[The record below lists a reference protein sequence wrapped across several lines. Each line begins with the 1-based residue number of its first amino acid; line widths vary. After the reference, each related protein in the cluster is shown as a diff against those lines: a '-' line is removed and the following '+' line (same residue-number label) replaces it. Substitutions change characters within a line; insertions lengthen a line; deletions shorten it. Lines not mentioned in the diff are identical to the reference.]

1 MKLEDLTPKQR
12 LKAEKWLAIIREC
25 INSDLSNEEW
35 CEQNNV
41 SIKSYYY
48 YLAKLRKMAIEQI
61 PYKKRNNVLPL
72 VPESNDI
79 VEIQAPQST
88 PVCIPSSVMTI
99 CQGNTKIEINSN
111 CPEWMIRELLNKYV
125 RWYFLS
131 RTYLYCL
138 WIYRYEKVNW
148 WTCSYHTAEF
158 QTGSIFELIVSLLR
172 KEQYKNES
180 LVLGRWRIR
189 AFVQASWKWKIRMA
203 KK

>member
-25 INSDLSNEEW
+25 INSDLSNEVW

-88 PVCIPSSVMTI
+88 PVCISS
-99 CQGNTKIEINSN
+99 
-111 CPEWMIRELLNKYV
+111 
-125 RWYFLS
+125 
-131 RTYLYCL
+131 
-138 WIYRYEKVNW
+138 
-148 WTCSYHTAEF
+148 
-158 QTGSIFELIVSLLR
+158 
-172 KEQYKNES
+172 
-180 LVLGRWRIR
+180 
-189 AFVQASWKWKIRMA
+189 
-203 KK
+203 

>member
-79 VEIQAPQST
+79 VEIQASQST
-88 PVCIPSSVMTI
+88 PVHQLSCGLVAIQRRKQFRAYFSSVQRNDKGFLYGI
-99 CQGNTKIEINSN
+99 FFD
-111 CPEWMIRELLNKYV
+111 MILHFLN
-125 RWYFLS
+125 L
-131 RTYLYCL
+131 
-138 WIYRYEKVNW
+138 
-148 WTCSYHTAEF
+148 F
-158 QTGSIFELIVSLLR
+158 QKR
-172 KEQYKNES
+172 
-180 LVLGRWRIR
+180 
-189 AFVQASWKWKIRMA
+189 
-203 KK
+203 

>member
-25 INSDLSNEEW
+25 INSDLSNEVW

-41 SIKSYYY
+41 NIKSYYY
-48 YLAKLRKMAIEQI
+48 YLAKLRKMEIEQI

-88 PVCIPSSVMTI
+88 PVCISSSVMTI

-111 CPEWMIRELLNKYV
+111 CLECMIRELLNKYV
-125 RWYFLS
+125 R
-131 RTYLYCL
+131 
-138 WIYRYEKVNW
+138 
-148 WTCSYHTAEF
+148 
-158 QTGSIFELIVSLLR
+158 
-172 KEQYKNES
+172 
-180 LVLGRWRIR
+180 
-189 AFVQASWKWKIRMA
+189 
-203 KK
+203 

>member
-1 MKLEDLTPKQR
+1 MKLENLTPKQR

-25 INSDLSNEEW
+25 INSDLSNEVW

-88 PVCIPSSVMTI
+88 PVCHRSCVLPDKPVPIDVLCLPI
-99 CQGNTKIEINSN
+99 QQ
-111 CPEWMIRELLNKYV
+111 
-125 RWYFLS
+125 RW
-131 RTYLYCL
+131 
-138 WIYRYEKVNW
+138 
-148 WTCSYHTAEF
+148 
-158 QTGSIFELIVSLLR
+158 LR
-172 KEQYKNES
+172 KYLSHKS
-180 LVLGRWRIR
+180 PPCL
-189 AFVQASWKWKIRMA
+189 
-203 KK
+203 

>member
-1 MKLEDLTPKQR
+1 MKKYKLETIVFLGG
-12 LKAEKWLAIIREC
+12 AIGMGLELIAARV
-25 INSDLSNEEW
+25 LSPYVGSSNVVW

-41 SIKSYYY
+41 NIKSYYY

-88 PVCIPSSVMTI
+88 PVCISSSVMTI

-125 RWYFLS
+125 R
-131 RTYLYCL
+131 
-138 WIYRYEKVNW
+138 
-148 WTCSYHTAEF
+148 
-158 QTGSIFELIVSLLR
+158 
-172 KEQYKNES
+172 
-180 LVLGRWRIR
+180 
-189 AFVQASWKWKIRMA
+189 
-203 KK
+203 